1 MAALRPRTLALG
13 TWLAARGAL
22 AGVGIALSILGA
34 LGSVVAAVAVAGAG
48 GAAVQLPLL
57 ESSVI
62 AWGAGVMLAFGGALH
77 AIRRDLEQGVVA
89 LVRAR
94 GASVGAYVRGRVGG
108 LVVVLAVAVGG
119 ATLVAGIAATSVAHP
134 AVAAARTSAAALVY
148 ALAFAGTLGPV
159 AMAALGARTRAG
171 GYLTLVAVLV
181 RAGDGGA
188 LDGGAPA
195 ARVARADV
203 DPGGARGGARGGRR
217 AGGDGGA
224 DGAGAGGAGG
234 GGRGVAG
241 GGRGAGAAD
250 GCAGDAVSAPGRME
264 TRGVRRA
271 ARWAP

>member
-1 MAALRPRTLALG
+1 MVPFRRMAALRPRTLALG

-48 GAAVQLPLL
+48 GAAVELPLL

-77 AIRRDLEQGVVA
+77 ALRRDHEQGVVA

-94 GASVGAYVRGRVGG
+94 GASVGAYVRGRVAG

-148 ALAFAGTLGPV
+148 ALAFAATLGPV

-181 RAGDGGA
+181 VPEMAARWTAALLPHGWHELTSIPAALAAVRAGIV
-188 LDGGAPA
+188 APA
-195 ARVARADV
+195 AMGVPMARALAGLAAVVAVSLVVVAARVRRID
-203 DPGGARGGARGGRR
+203 ARG
-217 AGGDGGA
+217 
-224 DGAGAGGAGG
+224 
-234 GGRGVAG
+234 
-241 GGRGAGAAD
+241 
-250 GCAGDAVSAPGRME
+250 AP
-264 TRGVRRA
+264 
-271 ARWAP
+271 